1 MNMQRP
7 NDVPAHLWDKLNNA
21 EKVIAFQLHTG
32 ERHDGRRTVPL
43 LVSTTARFRD
53 AKPLHG

>member
-1 MNMQRP
+1 MQRP